1 MPLPDSVEAD
11 DDRRRIRGPPAVEH
25 GSAPRPGRLTQR
37 RPTPPR
43 TRGPPRGRLAAV
55 ETRRLGSTGLDV
67 PVIGLGTWQT
77 YDVGDATQVRPVTEA
92 ALADDATFF
101 DTSPIRASR

>member
-1 MPLPDSVEAD
+1 
-11 DDRRRIRGPPAVEH
+11 
-25 GSAPRPGRLTQR
+25 
-37 RPTPPR
+37 
-43 TRGPPRGRLAAV
+43 V